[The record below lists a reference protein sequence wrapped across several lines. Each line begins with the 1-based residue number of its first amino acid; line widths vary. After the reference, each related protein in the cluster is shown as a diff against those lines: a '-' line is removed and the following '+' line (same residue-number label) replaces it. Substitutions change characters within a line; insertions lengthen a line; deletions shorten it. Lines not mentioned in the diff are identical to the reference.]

1 MLYLGILLCLLAL
14 SSSISQDQKDVCNLI
29 YICDNVSE
37 LKSEM
42 AAMREEQQHQT
53 EILEGLT
60 VSGTLS
66 YPLSCAE
73 VSKTTKLHIRVP
85 EYSEDPFEVACDQR
99 SHGGGWTIILRRND
113 GSQDFYLEWEDYKHG
128 FGQLGNEF
136 FLGLD
141 KIHGIT
147 AAEPQELLVLL
158 QDYEG
163 TKRYEMYDD
172 FKVGPESNNYTLE
185 SLGIASGDAGDSL
198 TEQLG
203 MMFSTKDR
211 KNDLRTNGEEC
222 AIIYTGAWW
231 YANCHASNL
240 CGKYGDNSH
249 GKGVTWYSFR
259 GNGYSLKSA
268 MMMIRPKTSAL
279 N

>member
-1 MLYLGILLCLLAL
+1 MLCLGILLCLLAL
-14 SSSISQDQKDVCNLI
+14 SSSIGQDQEDVCNLL

-37 LKSEM
+37 LKSEIT
-42 AAMREEQQHQT
+42 AVREEQQHQT
-53 EILEGLT
+53 EILEGLPWCVT
-60 VSGTLS
+60 KP

-141 KIHGIT
+141 KIHAIT
-147 AAEPQELLVLL
+147 TAETQELLVLL
-158 QDYEG
+158 EDYEG
-163 TKRYEMYDD
+163 DQRYEMYDD
-172 FKVGPESNNYTLE
+172 FKVGSESNNYILE
-185 SLGIASGDAGDSL
+185 SVGSASGDAGDSL
-198 TEQLG
+198 TAHQG
-203 MMFSTKDR
+203 MMFTTKDR
-211 KNDLRTNGEEC
+211 KNDGDEDC
-222 AIIYTGAWW
+222 AARFTGAWW
-231 YANCHASNL
+231 YRNCHVSNL
-240 CGKYGDNSH
+240 CGKYGDNTH
-249 GKGVTWYSFR
+249 GKGVTWNSFR
-259 GNGYSLKSA
+259 GHDYSLKRA
-268 MMMIRPKTSAL
+268 VMMIRPRTSAL